1 MKDLSSKPP
10 KSETMQALKSP
21 APAVALPA
29 ALLAGREPVG
39 EEEVVIG
46 ASAQADSNRELTAA
60 REASLSRDLV
70 TSSSKLRKVSWV
82 P

>member
-1 MKDLSSKPP
+1 
-10 KSETMQALKSP
+10 MQALKSP
-21 APAVALPA
+21 EPAVAL
-29 ALLAGREPVG
+29 LAGAEPAG
-39 EEEVVIG
+39 DEEGVVG
-46 ASAQADSNRELTAA
+46 ASAQADSNRELMAA